1 MLTARTPDCVGD
13 HASLQET
20 HMPKTDKPETKS
32 LAMLATLSTFLQI
45 SGPEVELESFK
56 TYQLL

>member
-1 MLTARTPDCVGD
+1 
-13 HASLQET
+13 
-20 HMPKTDKPETKS
+20 MPKTDKPETKS